1 MKNKHIF
8 IPLFVFLG
16 AGVVSL
22 IASII
27 DYTAI
32 NPALAYSSETI
43 QFNYDGASDGLDP
56 NGNLFDPVGFLND
69 EVIENALA
77 KSELTYSV
85 DDVRP
90 YIAME
95 NVVPQNILEE
105 ITSYEEILASDKTN
119 DGGRNITSKDYHPVR
134 YRFVVYHQL
143 DNKLSKAK
151 LNEFVDNIVDEYN
164 ASFYETYKKSFTEN
178 MFEDIFDMDGYD
190 YIYQSQI
197 YVSKLRVLMN
207 YANEIYQE
215 HDDFIINVDG
225 VDKSFKDLYLKAEF
239 YINTDSSKIN
249 NLIINNALSKDVDRL
264 KDYYN
269 YLINLI
275 DYDINKYSSDLDSI
289 KKQIGIDTSDP
300 SDDYKINPTVY
311 VGTGENVIK
320 VQDETVAT
328 YNTLMNRQISVSN
341 TIAFLAKQK
350 AEYENILDT
359 ISHASGDATAEA
371 RVQEMLAKLGTDY
384 QELDAFFNKLIEEY
398 NAKYLKEGVVAKST
412 LKYNSAS
419 VISSGFIVR
428 AIKIAAPIMLA
439 TMFGIAVF
447 YIVWVIRKDKKV
459 A

>member
-22 IASII
+22 VASII
-27 DYTAI
+27 DYTAV

-95 NVVPQNILEE
+95 NVVPKNILEE
-105 ITSYEEILASDKTN
+105 LTSYEEILG
-119 DGGRNITSKDYHPVR
+119 DGEGSRNISSKDYHPVR
-134 YRFVVYHQL
+134 YRFVVYHKL
-143 DNKLSKAK
+143 DSKLSKAK

-215 HDDFIINVDG
+215 HDDFVINVDG

-249 NLIINNALSKDVDRL
+249 NLIINNALSKDVERL
-264 KDYYN
+264 KDYYT
-269 YLINLI
+269 YLIEQI
-275 DYDINKYSSDLDSI
+275 DYDLTKYSADLASVQA
-289 KKQIGIDTSDP
+289 QIGTNTPSDP

-320 VQDETVAT
+320 VQDETA
-328 YNTLMNRQISVSN
+328 NTFNSLLNRQVSISS
-341 TIAFLAKQK
+341 TIASLNKTK
-350 AEYENILDT
+350 ADYQDILDT
-359 ISHASGDATAEA
+359 LNSASGDATAEA
-371 RVQEMLAKLGTDY
+371 RVQEMLTKLGTDY
-384 QELDAFFNKLIEEY
+384 QELDAFFNKIIEEY

-419 VISSGFIVR
+419 IISSGFIVR
-428 AIKIAAPIMLA
+428 TIKIAAPIMLA

>member
-8 IPLFVFLG
+8 IPLLVFLG

-27 DYTAI
+27 DYTAV

-56 NGNLFDPVGFLND
+56 NGNLFDPVGFLSD
-69 EVIENALA
+69 EVIEKALN

-105 ITSYEEILASDKTN
+105 LNAYEKVLSDGE
-119 DGGRNITSKDYHPVR
+119 GGRNITSKDYHPVR
-134 YRFVVYHQL
+134 YRFVVYQKL
-143 DNKLSKAK
+143 DNKLSKGK
-151 LNEFVDNIVDEYN
+151 LNELVDNIVDEYN
-164 ASFYETYKKSFTEN
+164 ETFYETYKKSFTEQTYQ
-178 MFEDIFDMDGYD
+178 DLFDMDGYD
-190 YIYQSQI
+190 YIYQNQI
-197 YVSKLRVLMN
+197 YVSRLRVLMN
-207 YANEIYQE
+207 YANTIYQE
-215 HDDFIINVDG
+215 HDDFMINVDG

-239 YINTDSSKIN
+239 YVNTDSSKID

-264 KDYYN
+264 KDYYT
-269 YLINLI
+269 YLI
-275 DYDINKYSSDLDSI
+275 DQINYDLDKYNADLASVQS
-289 KKQIGIDTSDP
+289 QIGTATPGDP

-311 VGTGENVIK
+311 VGTGENVIEVK
-320 VQDETVAT
+320 DGTAAT
-328 YNTLMNRQISVSN
+328 YNTLMNRQISISN
-341 TIAFLAKQK
+341 TIASLTKQK
-350 AEYENILDT
+350 TDYENILDT
-359 ISHASGDATAEA
+359 ITHASGDATAEE
-371 RVQEMLAKLGTDY
+371 RVKGMIEALGTDY
-384 QELDAFFNKLIEEY
+384 QELEALFNTLIEKY
-398 NAKYLKEGVVAKST
+398 NAKYLKEGVVAKSN
-412 LKYNSAS
+412 LRYNNTSI
-419 VISSGFIVR
+419 ISSGFIVR
-428 AIKIAAPIMLA
+428 AIKVAAPIMLV